1 MDEPKDLD
9 AVKKEDPVKK
19 CPDCGN
25 TDIGY
30 KGGERFCK
38 KCGLVI
44 D

>member
-1 MDEPKDLD
+1 MTEEEEKQQMGRPKI
-9 AVKKEDPVKK
+9 

-25 TDIGY
+25 TDLET
-30 KGGERFCK
+30 KNDERYCK